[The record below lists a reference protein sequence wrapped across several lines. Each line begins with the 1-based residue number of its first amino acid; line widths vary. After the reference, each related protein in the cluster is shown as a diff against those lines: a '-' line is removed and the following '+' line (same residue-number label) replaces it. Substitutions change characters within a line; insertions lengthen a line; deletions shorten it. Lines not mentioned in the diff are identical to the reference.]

1 MVTEQINYTKRDAAA
16 EQKRAPDLDSQS
28 PRSDSWLSHHVA
40 LHNKFLNSV
49 SLPFFACKKGFHNIY
64 FTTLLKKGKYTIATQ
79 EMVITFDSV
88 KAVTFFFLMA
98 AHRIITKYSICHER
112 EKWDSESQG
121 LAGRRPGLCLTPGL
135 SRILAVWADTKLFFS
150 LDWLFSKLHHP
161 LLCNLLRTAK
171 VPSSFK
177 IYNSWKAF

>member
-16 EQKRAPDLDSQS
+16 EQKRAPDLDSHS

-49 SLPFFACKKGFHNIY
+49 SLPFFACKKGFHHIY

-88 KAVTFFFLMA
+88 KAVTFFFFNGSSQNHNQIQYLSWKREMRF
-98 AHRIITKYSICHER
+98 RIT
-112 EKWDSESQG
+112 G
-121 LAGRRPGLCLTPGL
+121 AGRQEAWALLNSRSITNTCCVSWHKALLLFGLTFLKITP
-135 SRILAVWADTKLFFS
+135 S
-150 LDWLFSKLHHP
+150 
-161 LLCNLLRTAK
+161 TALQ
-171 VPSSFK
+171 F
-177 IYNSWKAF
+177 AEDG